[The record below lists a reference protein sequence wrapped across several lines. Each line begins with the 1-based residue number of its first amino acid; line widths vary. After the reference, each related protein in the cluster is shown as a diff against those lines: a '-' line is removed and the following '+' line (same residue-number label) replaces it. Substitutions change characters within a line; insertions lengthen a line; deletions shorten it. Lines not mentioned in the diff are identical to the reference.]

1 MNRETLPTVAVCIPT
16 YNQAQFVGRAVES
29 ALRQTD
35 FPHVEVWV
43 SDDASTDETPGVMT
57 ALSARDPR
65 VHYHRHDTNLGIAEN
80 SSWVLK
86 QPSAAFVV
94 RLDSDD
100 LLLPDFVRVLHA
112 KLLEHPDAAYAH
124 SSVAVID
131 ANDVVQSV
139 SHLHRPQEFVSADA
153 ALREALKGYK
163 TVANILMF
171 RAEALR
177 RANYYHGRPS
187 YTEDY
192 DLSVRL
198 ADLGYG
204 NVYVHEVL
212 AHYRVW
218 GDAQGTRHHRKVMHL
233 RGLIRLFH
241 GPFAE
246 AYARR
251 GWNQAEVRRARRRVA
266 VRFATSV
273 FMPWIT
279 PTERAELV
287 PMLYE
292 LDNGWRVHL
301 RVRLLR
307 IGLAPVFAALSRGD
321 TVLRRWAKRVLAAL
335 RGLRRAP

>member
-1 MNRETLPTVAVCIPT
+1 MSGADRPTVAVCIPT

-29 ALRQTD
+29 ALRQTGY
-35 FPHVEVWV
+35 PHVEVWV
-43 SDDASTDETPGVMT
+43 SDDASTDNTPAVMA
-57 ALSARDPR
+57 ALAARDPR
-65 VHYHRHDTNLGIAEN
+65 VHYHRHDKNLGIAEN
-80 SSWVLK
+80 ASWVLK
-86 QPSAAFVV
+86 QPTAEFVV

-100 LLLPDFVRVLHA
+100 LLLPDYVRVL
-112 KLLEHPDAAYAH
+112 LERLVAHPDAAYAH

-131 ANDVVQSV
+131 GNDVVQSV
-139 SHLHRPQEFVSADA
+139 SHLFRPSEFVGADA
-153 ALREALKGYK
+153 ALRDALKGYK

-177 RANYYHGRPS
+177 RANYYHDRPS

-204 NVYVHEVL
+204 NVYVSDVL

-218 GDAQGTRHHRKVMHL
+218 GDAQGTRHHRKAMHL
-233 RGLIRLFH
+233 RGLTRLFH
-241 GPFAE
+241 GPFIE
-246 AYARR
+246 AYRRR
-251 GWNQAEVRRARRRVA
+251 GWRVSEVKRARSRAA

-279 PTERAELV
+279 AAERAELV

-301 RVRLLR
+301 RVLLLR
-307 IGLAPVFAALSRGD
+307 VGLAPVFAAAARGD
-321 TVLRRWAKRVLAAL
+321 AQLRGWAKRLLAAV
-335 RGLRRAP
+335 RR

>member
-1 MNRETLPTVAVCIPT
+1 MSGADSPTIAVCIPT

-29 ALRQTD
+29 ALRQTGHT
-35 FPHVEVWV
+35 HVEVWV
-43 SDDASTDETPGVMT
+43 SDDASTDDTPAVMA

-65 VHYHRHDTNLGIAEN
+65 VHYHRHEKNLGIAEN

-86 QPSAAFVV
+86 QPAAGFVV

-100 LLLPDFVRVLHA
+100 LLLPDYVRVLHA
-112 KLLEHPDAAYAH
+112 RLVDHPDAAYAH

-139 SHLHRPQEFVSADA
+139 SHLFRPREYVSADE
-153 ALREALKGYK
+153 ALRDALKGYK

-204 NVYVHEVL
+204 NVYVSEVL

-218 GDAQGTRHHRKVMHL
+218 GDAQGTRHHRKAMHL
-233 RGLIRLFH
+233 RGLTQLFH
-241 GPFAE
+241 GPFVDAFT
-246 AYARR
+246 RR
-251 GWNQAEVRRARRRVA
+251 GWSLAPVHRARTRVA

-279 PTERAELV
+279 ADERAELV
-287 PMLYE
+287 PLLYE
-292 LDNGWRVHL
+292 LDGGFRVHL
-301 RVRLLR
+301 RVFLLR
-307 IGLAPVFAALSRGD
+307 LGLAPVFAAMARWD
-321 TVLRRWAKRVLAAL
+321 TSLRRWTKRVLATV
-335 RGLRRAP
+335 RGSR